1 MPISHTLRSGRP
13 VAVLALVALTLAA
26 CGAPDAPVAPTA
38 SASLSSTLDDTTS
51 GWQLLQCEGGV
62 TQSTSATI
70 GTSGGTLALS
80 SSWTT
85 IPSGAVGTTQTFQA
99 STLTGDLVGVDVH
112 AVGQTSYRFR
122 QPITITIDYSRCGN
136 VQGPLRVWYI
146 DPVTH
151 ALLEDMGGVNDTFLK
166 TISFTTT
173 HLSIYA
179 VAN

>member
-1 MPISHTLRSGRP
+1 MLRII
-13 VAVLALVALTLAA
+13 VALVLIAHGL
-26 CGAPDAPVAPTA
+26 GH
-38 SASLSSTLDDTTS
+38 SM
-51 GWQLLQCEGGV
+51 GV
-62 TQSTSATI
+62 L
-70 GTSGGTLALS
+70 GT
-80 SSWTT
+80 WTT

-99 STLTGDLVGVDVH
+99 TSLSGSLVGVDVH

-122 QPITITIDYSRCGN
+122 QPITITIDYSRCGT
-136 VQGPLRVWYI
+136 VQGPLHVWYI

-151 ALLEDMGGVNDTFLK
+151 ALLEDMGGVNDVFLK

>member
-1 MPISHTLRSGRP
+1 MPISQTHRSGRP
-13 VAVLALVALTLAA
+13 VAVLALVALALAA
-26 CGAPDAPVAPTA
+26 CGAPDATMAPAA
-38 SASLSSTLDDTTS
+38 SASLTSTVGDTS
-51 GWQLLQCEGGV
+51 GWELLQCAGEV

-80 SSWTT
+80 SSYTA